1 MQLTAVGQV
10 AAIVPF
16 VYLKNKQH
24 MTLYKGDAAL
34 AARREVASKLTHALI
49 AALKRPRRVD
59 KPDWAPMQQLFDA
72 GFKSDPVSG
81 LPVFDPS
88 ACTPAHNW

>member
-1 MQLTAVGQV
+1 MRWWQVPEGLSRRLAPTLHLVDVAACMQLTAVGQV

-34 AARREVASKLTHALI
+34 AARREVENLSNLICESRRASCEESWQ
-49 AALKRPRRVD
+49 RV
-59 KPDWAPMQQLFDA
+59 
-72 GFKSDPVSG
+72 GIE
-81 LPVFDPS
+81 
-88 ACTPAHNW
+88 T

>member
-16 VYLKNKQH
+16 LFKQKQK

-34 AARREVASKLTHALI
+34 AARREVASMLTHALI
-49 AALKRPRRVD
+49 AALKHPRLVD
-59 KPDWAPMQQLFDA
+59 KRLVDIT
-72 GFKSDPVSG
+72 
-81 LPVFDPS
+81 LPFGDRARCMPRLQSREVVIHIHTFS
-88 ACTPAHNW
+88 FT